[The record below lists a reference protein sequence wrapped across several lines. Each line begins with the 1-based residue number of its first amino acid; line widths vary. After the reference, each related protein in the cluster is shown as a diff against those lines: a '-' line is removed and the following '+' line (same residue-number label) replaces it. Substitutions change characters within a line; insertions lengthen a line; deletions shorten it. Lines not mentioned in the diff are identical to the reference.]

1 MMILEARCKNGFG
14 FRRLGLE
21 TGVKNYI
28 LWSEIGSGFEDPGG
42 TPPPR
47 NPRSAPRDGIC
58 RPEGQGTHWEKTDK
72 GNYRLFKMDQLRFL
86 RNCPPTPPQSQHF
99 ALSEK

>member
-1 MMILEARCKNGFG
+1 MMILEARYKNGFG

-42 TPPPR
+42 TPPQEILGVSP
-47 NPRSAPRDGIC
+47 P
-58 RPEGQGTHWEKTDK
+58 GQ
-72 GNYRLFKMDQLRFL
+72 NL
-86 RNCPPTPPQSQHF
+86 PS
-99 ALSEK
+99 